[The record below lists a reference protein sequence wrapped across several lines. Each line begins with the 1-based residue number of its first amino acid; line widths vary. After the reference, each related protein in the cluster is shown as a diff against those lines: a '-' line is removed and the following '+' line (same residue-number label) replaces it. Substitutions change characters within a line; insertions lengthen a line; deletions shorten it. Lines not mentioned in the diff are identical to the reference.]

1 MLALVLAAAIAGGAA
16 PDPATSGSPN
26 VVAPVHVGGDKAG
39 QADDPNKVICRR
51 EEVTG
56 SHFERRVC
64 MTRAA
69 WQRQTEEAQRM
80 EQQLHEQAATNGGST
95 PP

>member
-1 MLALVLAAAIAGGAA
+1 MLALVLAATIAGAGA
-16 PDPATSGSPN
+16 PGPATSGSAN
-26 VVAPVHVGGDKAG
+26 EVAQAHGGSDKGG
-39 QADDPNKVICRR
+39 QLDDPNRVVCRR

-64 MTRAA
+64 MTRPA
-69 WQRQTEEAQRM
+69 WERQTEEAQRM

>member
-1 MLALVLAAAIAGGAA
+1 MLLFALAMAAAVADGPASPPSPAA
-16 PDPATSGSPN
+16 PPSAT
-26 VVAPVHVGGDKAG
+26 AAAKPVTDAN
-39 QADDPNKVICRR
+39 DPNKMICRR

-64 MTRAA
+64 MTRAD
-69 WQRQTEEAQRM
+69 WDRQSAAAEVLERQMNERS
-80 EQQLHEQAATNGGST
+80 ATNGGNA